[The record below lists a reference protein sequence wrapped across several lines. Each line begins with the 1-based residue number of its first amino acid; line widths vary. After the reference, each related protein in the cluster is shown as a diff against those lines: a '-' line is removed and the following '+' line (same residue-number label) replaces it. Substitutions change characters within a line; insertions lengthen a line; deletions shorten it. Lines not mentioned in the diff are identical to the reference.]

1 MGNHKHCIV
10 SYRIQFTVP
19 CSLHFFFLHITGER
33 SQTGKMNSL
42 LYIAVLLSVTILV
55 STRPQDRPYNEV
67 GGEGNPF
74 ANGVEEKFNEM
85 DEQIDV
91 MDEDVDEMD
100 KEANRMDETANNMDQ
115 DDEKLNRQNEGIQGP
130 N

>member
-1 MGNHKHCIV
+1 MKCVPFSSNHETCHLNI
-10 SYRIQFTVP
+10 F
-19 CSLHFFFLHITGER
+19 LFFSLHITGER
-33 SQTGKMNSL
+33 SLTGKMNSF
-42 LYIAVLLSVTILV
+42 LYIAVLLSVIILA
-55 STRPQDRPYNEV
+55 STRPQDYPDNWV
-67 GGEGNPF
+67 GGPGAGNPF
-74 ANGVEEKFNEM
+74 ANKMEDSENEM

-115 DDEKLNRQNEGIQGP
+115 DEKLNRQNEGIQGP